1 MCQRVSFVLDGHV
14 EDLFGVSTLALLV
27 TQYLGKHFVPTK
39 YLRSFFVFAIPQ
51 KLRRTLLCP

>member
-1 MCQRVSFVLDGHV
+1 MEVCGHV